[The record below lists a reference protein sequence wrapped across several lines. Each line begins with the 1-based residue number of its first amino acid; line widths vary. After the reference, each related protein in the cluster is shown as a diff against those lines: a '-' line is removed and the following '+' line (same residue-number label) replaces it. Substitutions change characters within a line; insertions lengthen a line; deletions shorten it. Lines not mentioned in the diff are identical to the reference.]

1 MENLQQRH
9 TTLKLNKN
17 SELNKMATYPVRNKE
32 TGEEKEVIMSVHD
45 WDQWKTDNPD
55 WERFFT
61 PENSPALGLETI
73 GDWKDKLVNKN
84 PGWGEILKK
93 SEKSGGI
100 SARLAKKSGV
110 NSTQEHDD
118 SFAST
123 PKKSK

>member
-1 MENLQQRH
+1 
-9 TTLKLNKN
+9 
-17 SELNKMATYPVRNKE
+17 MATYPVINKE
-32 TGEEKEVIMSVHD
+32 TGEEKEVVMSVHD

-61 PENSPALGLETI
+61 PENSPSLGLETV

-93 SEKSGGI
+93 ADKSGGI
-100 SARLAKKSGV
+100 SARLAKKNGI
-110 NSTQEHDD
+110 NSTQEYD
-118 SFAST
+118 SSYDA